1 MGYKQFPYHVQVK
14 ELRGSA
20 EQLSRE
26 KIRLEADKEVE
37 EESIVNRLQRQIEGL
52 IQNYK
57 VSCSAELKGQKISVD
72 WILTDLVTLRTPN
85 RHTTIC
91 SGAFLVL

>member
-1 MGYKQFPYHVQVK
+1 MSRRTANSVSAFLGSFKVLWCILIIAYGQVK
-14 ELRGSA
+14 ELHGSA

-37 EESIVNRLQRQIEGL
+37 EESIVNRLQRQIESL

-57 VSCSAELKGQKISVD
+57 VQAYFLK
-72 WILTDLVTLRTPN
+72 
-85 RHTTIC
+85 
-91 SGAFLVL
+91 AFSSTWDAGSSKA

>member
-1 MGYKQFPYHVQVK
+1 MKVK
-14 ELRGSA
+14 ELHGSA

-37 EESIVNRLQRQIEGL
+37 EESIVNRLQRQIESL

-57 VSCSAELKGQKISVD
+57 VCVCCLPHMSLANPLE
-72 WILTDLVTLRTPN
+72 
-85 RHTTIC
+85 
-91 SGAFLVL
+91 A

>member
-1 MGYKQFPYHVQVK
+1 MK
-14 ELRGSA
+14 ELHGSA
-20 EQLSRE
+20 EQLTRE

-57 VSCSAELKGQKISVD
+57 VWHI
-72 WILTDLVTLRTPN
+72 
-85 RHTTIC
+85 
-91 SGAFLVL
+91 